1 MDPSELK
8 TTVDMAM
15 LEIDESHITALEGA
29 VRQMLEYF
37 TTMSSID
44 VENVEPTTHA
54 FVTDNRVRP
63 DRLNRTVDADTLLEN
78 APDLEDR
85 LIAIPNVL

>member
-15 LEIDESHITALEGA
+15 LEMDERHIAALEGA
-29 VRQMLEYF
+29 VQQMLEYF

-54 FVTDNRVRP
+54 LVTSNRVRP
-63 DRLNRTVDADTLLEN
+63 DQNERVVDPDTLLEN
-78 APDLEDR
+78 AADLEDR

>member
-1 MDPSELK
+1 
-8 TTVDMAM
+8 M
-15 LEIDESHITALEGA
+15 LELDDDHIAALEGA
-29 VRQMLEYF
+29 AQQMLEYF

-54 FVTDNRVRP
+54 LVTSNRVRVDTTDRSVEP
-63 DRLNRTVDADTLLEN
+63 DALLEN
-78 APDLEDR
+78 AEDLEDR

>member
-1 MDPSELK
+1 MDASELK

-15 LEIDESHITALEGA
+15 LEIDDDHIAALEGA

-37 TTMSSID
+37 TTMSTID

-54 FVTDNRVRP
+54 LVTTNRVRA
-63 DRLNRTVDADTLLEN
+63 DKTERTVDTDALLEN
-78 APDLEDR
+78 AEELEER

>member
-37 TTMSSID
+37 TTMSFID

-54 FVTDNRVRP
+54 FVTGNRVRP
-63 DRLNRTVDADTLLEN
+63 DRLNRTVEADTLLEN

>member
-15 LEIDESHITALEGA
+15 LEMDERHIAALEGA
-29 VRQMLEYF
+29 VQQMLEYF

-54 FVTDNRVRP
+54 LVTSNRVRH
-63 DRLNRTVDADTLLEN
+63 DQNERLVDPDTLLEN
-78 APDLEDR
+78 AADLEDR

>member
-63 DRLNRTVDADTLLEN
+63 DQLNRTVEADTLLEN